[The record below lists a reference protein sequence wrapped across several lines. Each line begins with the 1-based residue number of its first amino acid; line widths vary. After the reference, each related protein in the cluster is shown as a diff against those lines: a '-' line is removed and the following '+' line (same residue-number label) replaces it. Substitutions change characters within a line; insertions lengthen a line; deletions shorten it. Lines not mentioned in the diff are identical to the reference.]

1 MQSVTFSY
9 VNRILIFIKFLA
21 YTKHKHT
28 CHFASYNT
36 AFAYT
41 LPKEDCRTNNVE
53 ADNLGLP
60 RKWHHIIMYGC
71 TSVRPNIVFLL
82 PLPRFFCNR

>member
-21 YTKHKHT
+21 YTKHKYT
-28 CHFASYNT
+28 YHFESNNT
-36 AFAYT
+36 SFAYT
-41 LPKEDCRTNNVE
+41 FPKEDYRTNNVE

-60 RKWHHIIMYGC
+60 RK
-71 TSVRPNIVFLL
+71 
-82 PLPRFFCNR
+82 